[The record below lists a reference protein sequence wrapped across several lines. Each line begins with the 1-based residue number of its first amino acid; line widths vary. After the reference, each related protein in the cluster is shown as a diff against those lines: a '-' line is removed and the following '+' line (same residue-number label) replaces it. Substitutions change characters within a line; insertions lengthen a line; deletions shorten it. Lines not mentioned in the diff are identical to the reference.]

1 MNTPE
6 RVPARMGF
14 VHGVQLAL
22 MISALLG
29 GLVACDK
36 PEGEAERAGKKI
48 DQAADHAGQD
58 INKAADKVGK
68 KLEQA
73 GEDLRDAA
81 KANPPP
87 PPAKQP

>member
-1 MNTPE
+1 MSAPE
-6 RVPARMGF
+6 RVPARMGLA
-14 VHGVQLAL
+14 HGVQLAL
-22 MISALLG
+22 MVSALLG
-29 GLVACDK
+29 GLAACEK
-36 PEGEAERAGKKI
+36 PEGDAERAGRKI
-48 DQAADHAGQD
+48 DEAAERAGQD

-68 KLEQA
+68 KLEQV